1 MYIHIKNVISE
12 RLLFPPTTYLHYIH
26 AYKHIYVHTCI
37 HAFIYRYV
45 HTCAAQTIS
54 NQRVYVYIL
63 PSPGIDILG
72 GCGSGS
78 EHHRCRHSHHLRSD
92 GALQGRNTHSLRK
105 TTTCMMY
112 ACMYVCMYC
121 SGVDNEECGCRWIVI
136 QGWRNLCERRS
147 LSILRRW
154 WCLNV
159 LIHTYI
165 HIDTHTTRINTYNCI
180 YIYTYCTYTYILL
193 YQIHRRTNILETVHT

>member
-1 MYIHIKNVISE
+1 MHTSIYTYILAYMLSYIDTYIHVQRKRYPISE
-12 RLLFPPTTYLHYIH
+12 YMYTYYHLQASISLEDVGVEVNITDAVTRIISAVTARSKVAIPILFERLPH
-26 AYKHIYVHTCI
+26 AW
-37 HAFIYRYV
+37 
-45 HTCAAQTIS
+45 
-54 NQRVYVYIL
+54 
-63 PSPGIDILG
+63 
-72 GCGSGS
+72 
-78 EHHRCRHSHHLRSD
+78 
-92 GALQGRNTHSLRK
+92 
-105 TTTCMMY
+105 CMH

-165 HIDTHTTRINTYNCI
+165 HIDTHTTRSNTYNCI
-180 YIYTYCTYTYILL
+180 HIQIHTYYYIRYIDERIFWKQCIHRYIY
-193 YQIHRRTNILETVHT
+193 IHLWIPN